1 MSNTLDGNDNDNDN
15 DEDLAQD
22 KTDNQFVTFE
32 VAGELFA
39 VPMAPVQEIIRVP
52 ELARMPLASPALL
65 GLANL
70 RGRVLPIVSLR
81 HIFGMPEV
89 AHTDATRALVIDLG
103 TPMGFVVD
111 RVANVI
117 AVDEKQLEPV
127 SSVQATVNS
136 DLLTAVIKGA
146 GLELTMVLDFAQVIA
161 LEFAAIAANTGTNSL
176 SGGAEVVQDVEE
188 ETDSDELQLV
198 SFTVDGQEYAAD
210 IAAVQEIVQVPER
223 TVPVPNAP
231 AHVLGLM
238 TLRERLLPLV
248 LLRSILGL
256 EQATVNDTQRIV
268 VLGLGSGQAVGVVA
282 DSVDEVLRV
291 PRNQVEPLPV
301 LLARG
306 GGVNEI
312 ASICRLD
319 GGKRLVSVLDT
330 ARMFAQPDVRSVLA
344 EAALQENSMAQLQ
357 TRGDEDESLIE
368 DEDQVV
374 VFRLGGEE
382 FGVPIAAV
390 QEIVRVPESL
400 THVPKAPGF
409 VEGVINLRGAVLPVI
424 DQRRRLGLPD
434 VERNDGQ
441 RIMVYSVKG
450 VCTGFIVD
458 AVIEVLKIPRAAIEA
473 SPQLSGE
480 QARILGRVA
489 NLEKQKRMI
498 LLLDPAALLAEATVP
513 QTVAEAGDMVAT
525 V

>member
-1 MSNTLDGNDNDNDN
+1 MSNGTDDH
-15 DEDLAQD
+15 DEDLAVV
-22 KTDNQFVTFE
+22 KADNQFVTFE
-32 VAGELFA
+32 VAHELFA
-39 VPMAPVQEIIRVP
+39 SPMSPVQEIIRVP

-81 HIFGMPEV
+81 QIFGLPDV
-89 AHTDATRALVIDLG
+89 PHTDATRALVIDLG

-117 AVDEKQLEPV
+117 AVDDKHLEPV
-127 SSVQATVNS
+127 SSIQTTVNS
-136 DLLTAVIKGA
+136 EFLTAVIKGTK
-146 GLELTMVLDFAQVIA
+146 GELTMVLDFAQVIA
-161 LEFAAIAANTGTNSL
+161 REFTTIAASHKKGGLTG
-176 SGGAEVVQDVEE
+176 GEVVRDLDIDEE
-188 ETDSDELQLV
+188 ADSDELQLV

-223 TVPVPNAP
+223 TVPVPNSP

-248 LLRSILGL
+248 LLRALLGL
-256 EQATVNDTQRIV
+256 EQAAVNGSQRIV
-268 VLGLGSGQAVGVVA
+268 VLGLGQGQAVGVVA

-291 PRNQVEPLPV
+291 PRHQVEPMPG
-301 LLARG
+301 LLARS
-306 GGVNEI
+306 GGVGEI
-312 ASICRLD
+312 SSICRLD

-330 ARMFAQPDVRSVLA
+330 ARMFAHLDLKSVLA
-344 EAALQENSMAQLQ
+344 QANQQESDMTQSQ
-357 TRGDEDESLIE
+357 HRGDEDEAQLD

-374 VFRLGGEE
+374 VFRLGSEE

-424 DQRRRLGLPD
+424 DQRRRLGLPGVD
-434 VERNDGQ
+434 RNDGQ
-441 RIMVYSVKG
+441 RIMVYAVGG
-450 VCTGFIVD
+450 VRTGFIVD
-458 AVIEVLKIPRAAIEA
+458 AVIEVLKIPHAAIED
-473 SPQLSGE
+473 SPRLSGE
-480 QARILGRVA
+480 QTRILGRVA
-489 NLEKQKRMI
+489 NLEKQQRVI
-498 LLLDPAALLAEATVP
+498 LLLDPSALLSGVGMDELAT
-513 QTVAEAGDMVAT
+513 AA
-525 V
+525 